1 MQYLLDSNFCIE
13 ILRGKSYVAKAKL
26 LTIEVS
32 LLALCSLVE
41 AELLVGVAL
50 SHNPASALNKLAPFL
65 ALPSFSFDR
74 LAAQHY
80 AAIRSELQLQG
91 RLIGA
96 NDLMIAAIARANNLT
111 LVTHNTGEF
120 GRVRDL
126 PIEDWQ
132 I

>member
-1 MQYLLDSNFCIE
+1 MRYLLDSNFCIE
-13 ILRGKSYVAKAKL
+13 ILRGKSHVAKAKL
-26 LTIEVS
+26 QTIEVR
-32 LLALCSLVE
+32 LLALCSVVE

-50 SHNPASALNKLAPFL
+50 SQNPASALSKLAPFL

-74 LAAQHY
+74 LAAQNY

-91 RLIGA
+91 KLIGP

-111 LVTHNTGEF
+111 LITHNTGEF
-120 GRVRDL
+120 CRVRGL
-126 PIEDWQ
+126 TIEDWQ